1 MASLLLLNGQFLS
14 NGDHVRLKH
23 FPTTEFI
30 PQESPGDSSTTSR
43 GRVFLELGYL
53 SYSSPER
60 QNRNNCLIRGCIPK
74 GEKNFILY
82 DKKKITSL
90 ATERCSEVKADQ
102 GVSVHLVRYQELS
115 RSNSGQ

>member
-30 PQESPGDSSTTSR
+30 TQESPGDSSTTSR

-53 SYSSPER
+53 SDSSPER

-74 GEKNFILY
+74 GERDFILY
-82 DKKKITSL
+82 DKKITSL
-90 ATERCSEVKADQ
+90 ATERCSKVKADQ
-102 GVSVHLVRYQELS
+102 GVSVHLVRHQELS

>member
-1 MASLLLLNGQFLS
+1 M
-14 NGDHVRLKH
+14 RLKH

-53 SYSSPER
+53 SYSSLER
-60 QNRNNCLIRGCIPK
+60 QNRNNGLIRGCIPK
-74 GEKNFILY
+74 GERNFILY
-82 DKKKITSL
+82 DKKITSL
-90 ATERCSEVKADQ
+90 ATERCSEVKVDQ
-102 GVSVHLVRYQELS
+102 GVGVHLVRHQEPL